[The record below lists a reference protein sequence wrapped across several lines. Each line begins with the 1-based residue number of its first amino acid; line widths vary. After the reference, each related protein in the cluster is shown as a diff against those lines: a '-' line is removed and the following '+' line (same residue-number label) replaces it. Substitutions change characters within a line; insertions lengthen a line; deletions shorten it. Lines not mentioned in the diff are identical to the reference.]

1 MGKSVATIAG
11 LASVAC
17 LTGCFGTKL
26 QSPFDEMS
34 ESQVTVYRLQ
44 NFEPPQA
51 QAGAAA
57 PAGGITLP
65 PQIQQWITQGAA
77 MLPPGLLPPG
87 LVPGAAAATPAP
99 DTSTPRF
106 ENVRVIAWQQVTDPK
121 VRDEIVKIFG
131 ESKSFETSNESCL
144 YPEFGFAMSRSGG
157 PPVDILVSLSCHQ
170 VRGANFQWPHANTG
184 ITAATNERIVNV
196 VKSAF
201 GQR

>member
-1 MGKSVATIAG
+1 MK
-11 LASVAC
+11 
-17 LTGCFGTKL
+17 
-26 QSPFDEMS
+26 

-44 NFEPPQA
+44 NFEPPQPA
-51 QAGAAA
+51 AGAAA
-57 PAGGITLP
+57 PVGGVTLP

-87 LVPGAAAATPAP
+87 LIPGAGPAAPTAQ
-99 DTSTPRF
+99 DTTTPRF
-106 ENVRVIAWQQVTDPK
+106 ENVRVIAWQQVSDPK
-121 VRDEIVKIFG
+121 LRDEIVSIFG
-131 ESKSFETSNESCL
+131 ESKSFETTTESCL
-144 YPEFGFAMSRSGG
+144 YPEFGFAMSRAGG

-184 ITAATNERIVNV
+184 ISTATNERIVNV